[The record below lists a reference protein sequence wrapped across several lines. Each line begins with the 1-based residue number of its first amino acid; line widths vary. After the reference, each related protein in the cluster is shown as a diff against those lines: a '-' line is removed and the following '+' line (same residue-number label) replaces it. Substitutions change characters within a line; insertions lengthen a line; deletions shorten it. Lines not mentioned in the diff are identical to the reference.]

1 MFECYN
7 VKKLLA
13 DGDGM
18 VFTLTKEYKGTAQLV
33 PFNKALFLAKNSLL
47 LIKFISMKFFL
58 TSKFIIF
65 FVLLTA
71 CSSSQKKTDNIENK
85 SIIQKTTIQRIYEL
99 KAAGY
104 DIVDYHAHLK
114 GGLTMEELLDHSK
127 KTGIGYGVAF
137 NAGIGFPITDDASLM
152 ENYQKYKDYPVYM
165 AMQAEG
171 REWVN
176 MFSRESI
183 GTFDYVFT
191 DAMTWTDRKGRRM
204 RLWMPE
210 EVFVDDKDDFMEQLV
225 AKIVE
230 VMEKEPIDMY
240 VNSTFLPDLLQA
252 EYGALWTEER
262 MDKVIRAA
270 VENDIAIEIN
280 ARYKIPSATF
290 IKRAKKAGVKF
301 SMGTNNADRELGT
314 LDYAIDMIEEC
325 NLKPGDFFMPER

>member
-1 MFECYN
+1 
-7 VKKLLA
+7 
-13 DGDGM
+13 
-18 VFTLTKEYKGTAQLV
+18 
-33 PFNKALFLAKNSLL
+33 
-47 LIKFISMKFFL
+47 MKFFL
-58 TSKFIIF
+58 TFKIIIF

-71 CSSSQKKTDNIENK
+71 CSSGQKITDNNEKK
-85 SIIQKTTIQRIYEL
+85 SIQSPAIQRIAEL

-137 NAGIGFPITDDASLM
+137 NAGIGFPITDDSSLM

-176 MFSRESI
+176 MFSKESI
-183 GTFDYVFT
+183 STFDYVFT
-191 DAMTWTDRKGRRM
+191 DAMTWTDHKGRRM

-210 EVFVDDKDDFMEQLV
+210 EVFVEDKNDFMEQLV

-240 VNSTFLPDLLQA
+240 VNSTFLPDVLQA
-252 EYGALWTEER
+252 EYDVLWTEES
-262 MDKVIRAA
+262 MDKVIHAA
-270 VENDIAIEIN
+270 VKNNIAIEIN

-314 LDYAIDMIEEC
+314 LDYALDMIAEC
-325 NLKPGDFFMPER
+325 GLKPEDFFKPERK

>member
-1 MFECYN
+1 MRNY
-7 VKKLLA
+7 
-13 DGDGM
+13 
-18 VFTLTKEYKGTAQLV
+18 QLFG
-33 PFNKALFLAKNSLL
+33 P
-47 LIKFISMKFFL
+47 
-58 TSKFIIF
+58 IIF
-65 FVLLTA
+65 IFLIAGCGSGNKVT
-71 CSSSQKKTDNIENK
+71 ENK
-85 SIIQKTTIQRIYEL
+85 RKDSASQNSSIQRISEL

-104 DIVDYHAHLK
+104 NIVDYHAHLK

-127 KTGIGYGVAF
+127 KTGIRYGVAF
-137 NAGIGFPITDDASLM
+137 NAGIGFPITDDTSLM
-152 ENYQKYKDYPVYM
+152 ENYQKYKDFPVYM

-176 MFSRESI
+176 MFSKESI
-183 GTFDYVFT
+183 STFDYVFT

-230 VMEKEPIDMY
+230 VMEKEPIDIY
-240 VNSTFLPDLLQA
+240 VNSTFLPDVLQA
-252 EYGALWTEER
+252 DYDALWTEER
-262 MDKVIRAA
+262 MDKVIHAA
-270 VENDIAIEIN
+270 AKNNIAIEIN

-314 LDYAIDMIEEC
+314 LDYAIEMIAEC
-325 NLKPGDFFMPER
+325 GLKPGDFFEPQKK